1 MTLNWNF
8 QRNGVFK
15 PKQLP
20 WGAQIFS
27 GTAVTQFQ
35 KKKSELSYLHVLVS
49 AVVSLAKRNERRHK

>member
-15 PKQLP
+15 PKSLP

-27 GTAVTQFQ
+27 GTAITYSAPEHRCM
-35 KKKSELSYLHVLVS
+35 KKCEMSE
-49 AVVSLAKRNERRHK
+49 KM